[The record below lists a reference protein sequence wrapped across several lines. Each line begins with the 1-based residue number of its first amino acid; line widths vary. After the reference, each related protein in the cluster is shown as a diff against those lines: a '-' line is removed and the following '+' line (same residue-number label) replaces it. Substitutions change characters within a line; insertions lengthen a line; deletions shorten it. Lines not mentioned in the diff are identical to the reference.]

1 MIKIIIGVIIIC
13 VLAVVLGGVIMAVVG
28 YGEDR

>member
-13 VLAVVLGGVIMAVVG
+13 VLAVVLGGVIMAALG